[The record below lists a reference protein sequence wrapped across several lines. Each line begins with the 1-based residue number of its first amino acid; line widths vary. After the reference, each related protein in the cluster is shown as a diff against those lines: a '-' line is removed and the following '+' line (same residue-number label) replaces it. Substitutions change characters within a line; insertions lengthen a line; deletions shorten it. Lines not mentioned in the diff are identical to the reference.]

1 MKENSETY
9 LVLLKKEFEKIKEE
23 NEELKIKLLDIKEEN
38 DRLKSDDEETI
49 QYCKKKLRKRDMKAL
64 NKN

>member
-1 MKENSETY
+1 M
-9 LVLLKKEFEKIKEE
+9 LKKEFEKIKEE

>member
-1 MKENSETY
+1 
-9 LVLLKKEFEKIKEE
+9 LLKKEFEKIKEE

-38 DRLKSDDEETI
+38 GRLKSDDEETI
-49 QYCKKKLRKRDMKAL
+49 QYCKNKLRKRDMKAL